1 MEREEIKNE
10 IKGYCSSVQK
20 VMEVSLDVRNRL
32 AKIMQYH
39 KENPQAYEKLME
51 EEDFIKM
58 NNYLVDRE
66 VFIFGILETI
76 KKYDTFIQS
85 SIQENDIE

>member
-1 MEREEIKNE
+1 MECEEIKNE

-39 KENPQAYEKLME
+39 KENPQAYEKLMG